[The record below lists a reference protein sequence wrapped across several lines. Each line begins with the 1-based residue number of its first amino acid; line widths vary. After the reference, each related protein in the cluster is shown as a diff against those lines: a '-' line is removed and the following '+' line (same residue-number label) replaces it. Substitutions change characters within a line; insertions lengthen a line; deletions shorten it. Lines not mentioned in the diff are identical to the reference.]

1 MAIRQQRIAQ
11 IILKEVSEMLQ
22 CEIKDAEIGFVTVA
36 DVEMSNDYSFAK
48 IFVTFL
54 DKEKGEELQ
63 LKALNRY
70 AKSIRGALG
79 KKLMIRKIPEI
90 SFHIDASFEQG
101 RRIDEIIDIL
111 NKKKSNYKPSKI
123 GFLFIKSY
131 SITTFLTEIFY
142 TFSLPKPIYN
152 IYKSWFL

>member
-22 CEIKDAEIGFVTVA
+22 FEIKDAEIGFVTVA

-101 RRIDEIIDIL
+101 RRIDESIDIL
-111 NKKKSNYKPSKI
+111 NKTKSN
-123 GFLFIKSY
+123 
-131 SITTFLTEIFY
+131 
-142 TFSLPKPIYN
+142 
-152 IYKSWFL
+152 